1 MVETKC
7 KNLQDDFVEDFYPV
21 LVLIVICH
29 FFKDFFESET
39 FFVFF
44 LMIDGH
50 KIFWIFLRFFCKAAD
65 TLDLFLIFLH

>member
-29 FFKDFFESET
+29 KSK
-39 FFVFF
+39 
-44 LMIDGH
+44 MI
-50 KIFWIFLRFFCKAAD
+50 KN
-65 TLDLFLIFLH
+65 